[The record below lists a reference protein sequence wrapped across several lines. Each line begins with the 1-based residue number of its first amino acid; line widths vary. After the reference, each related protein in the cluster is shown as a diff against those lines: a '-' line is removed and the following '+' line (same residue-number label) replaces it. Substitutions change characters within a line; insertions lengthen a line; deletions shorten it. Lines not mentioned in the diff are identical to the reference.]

1 MPQNQARWDSALANQ
16 KILFVSG
23 KGGVGKSLIAAGIA
37 RQQAAFGRRVLLVEI
52 GDTSYYQ
59 DFFGLSSIGHVP
71 GPTALGFD
79 IALWSG
85 ETCLRE
91 YVLHFLKLE
100 RVFKI
105 FFENRVMRA
114 LINVAPGLNEISIL
128 GKVTSGIRKVGPPLD
143 YDLIVV
149 DCYATGHALALF
161 QAPKGLQEAIGF
173 GPMGTQ
179 SREIEAV
186 LQNSKLCGYAVVTL
200 LEEMPVTET
209 LEFRKAMQKELGV
222 APAIIANKVLR
233 APVSRQ
239 DLEKLANTA
248 AQGLGEFAKY
258 LVGSTSRQE
267 EFLAL
272 LRREFPQ
279 TAEVPLTLSNDAEE
293 LVRTAGEA
301 LRQA

>member
-23 KGGVGKSLIAAGIA
+23 KGGVGKSLIAAGVA
-37 RQQAAFGRRVLLVEI
+37 RQQAASGRRVLLVEI

-59 DFFGLSSIGHVP
+59 DFLGLERIGHEP
-71 GPTALGFD
+71 GPTRLGFD

-85 ETCLRE
+85 ETCLRD

-186 LQNSKLCGYAVVTL
+186 LRDPKLCGYAVVTL

-209 LEFRKAMQKELGV
+209 LEFRRTMQKELGV
-222 APAIIANKVLR
+222 RTAIIANKVLR
-233 APVSRQ
+233 APASREA
-239 DLEKLANTA
+239 LEKLARTA
-248 AQGLGEFAKY
+248 TQGLGEFAKY
-258 LVGSTSRQE
+258 LAAITERQD

-272 LRREFPQ
+272 LRREDPQ
-279 TAEVPLTLSNDAEE
+279 VAEVPLTFSNDAEE
-293 LVRTAGEA
+293 LVKVAGEA

>member
-37 RQQAAFGRRVLLVEI
+37 RQQAETGRRVLLVEI

-59 DFFGLSSIGHVP
+59 DFFGLSRIGHEP
-71 GPTALGFD
+71 EPTAMGFD
-79 IALWSG
+79 VALWSG
-85 ETCLRE
+85 ESCLKE

-114 LINVAPGLNEISIL
+114 LINVAPGLNEIAIL
-128 GKVTSGIRKVGPPLD
+128 GKVTSGIRKVGPPLK

-161 QAPKGLQEAIGF
+161 QAPRGLQEAIGF

-179 SREIEAV
+179 SREIEQV
-186 LQNSKLCGYAVVTL
+186 LRDPQLCGYAVVTL

-209 LEFRKAMQKELGV
+209 LEFRRAVRKELGV
-222 APAIIANKVLR
+222 QPAIIANKVLR
-233 APVSRQ
+233 APVPRSA
-239 DLEKLANTA
+239 LEKLARTA

-258 LVGSTSRQE
+258 LAAITERQE
-267 EFLAL
+267 EFLTL

-279 TAEVPLTLSNDAEE
+279 VAEVPLTFSNDADQ
-293 LVRTAGEA
+293 LVKMAGEA